1 MNKRWRWIVAMAM
14 AVSTTASSASAEEG
28 LIVGAEAGAAVPVS
42 SFKSRADN
50 GGMASLFAGYMFNDY
65 LGLVGDAEYT
75 GFYGVDRPRRI
86 DDGPQVL
93 GFHAGPR
100 VALPFYLGELPTELY
115 LTWRGGVDTGLV
127 GNTPLNS
134 TSFAHA
140 VGAGLNFRLNHA
152 LLLGIFGRYNWVDQ
166 RVEPGRSIEYVTTGV
181 ALTYNAAEPPPP
193 PPAPEEIVEPEP
205 PPVKKK
211 IVLRGVHF
219 DFDQAKI
226 RSDARPVLD
235 EAIRTLSAEDG
246 IAVVAEGHTD
256 SRGDDDYNQKLS
268 EQRARAVHDY
278 LVQGGIAPS
287 RISFEGYGETRP
299 VATNDNDS
307 GRGQNRR
314 VELRIRN
321 GE

>member
-1 MNKRWRWIVAMAM
+1 
-14 AVSTTASSASAEEG
+14 
-28 LIVGAEAGAAVPVS
+28 
-42 SFKSRADN
+42 
-50 GGMASLFAGYMFNDY
+50 
-65 LGLVGDAEYT
+65 
-75 GFYGVDRPRRI
+75 
-86 DDGPQVL
+86 
-93 GFHAGPR
+93 
-100 VALPFYLGELPTELY
+100 
-115 LTWRGGVDTGLV
+115 
-127 GNTPLNS
+127 
-134 TSFAHA
+134 
-140 VGAGLNFRLNHA
+140 
-152 LLLGIFGRYNWVDQ
+152 
-166 RVEPGRSIEYVTTGV
+166 
-181 ALTYNAAEPPPP
+181 
-193 PPAPEEIVEPEP
+193 
-205 PPVKKK
+205 
-211 IVLRGVHF
+211 VHF